1 MHTGYQCKVN
11 ELEYGNLLLET
22 CLVVDGETE
31 IQLCNKMDPYITY
44 VLICTGSLGYKYRE
58 QNM

>member
-11 ELEYGNLLLET
+11 ELEYGDLLLET

-31 IQLCNKMDPYITY
+31 IHRRDTNIQGTK
-44 VLICTGSLGYKYRE
+44 
-58 QNM
+58 